1 MYSVPQ
7 GTEIEIFRK
16 VLAPLQSRSLHPCS
30 HPHCGSRGSSASCT
44 VAAD

>member
-16 VLAPLQSRSLHPCS
+16 VLASLPRRSPRMSCATPLCS
-30 HPHCGSRGSSASCT
+30 CMLIVVP
-44 VAAD
+44 